1 MLLIYDIGWTSGTTN
16 TPFYY
21 GGGFADAEDV
31 IVVTVNSRMN
41 IFGFPGLPGHPPNL
55 GLLDQRLAVEWVK
68 QNIHGFGGDPNALL
82 YLASPAGVLLLI
94 IGHTPTSPNP

>member
-1 MLLIYDIGWTSGTTN
+1 MFLICDIGWTSGGTN

-31 IVVTVNSRMN
+31 IVVN

-55 GLLDQRLAVEWVK
+55 GLLDQRLAVEWAK
-68 QNIHGFGGDPNALL
+68 QNIHGFGGW
-82 YLASPAGVLLLI
+82 S
-94 IGHTPTSPNP
+94 NPHYYIWPVPRKCFC